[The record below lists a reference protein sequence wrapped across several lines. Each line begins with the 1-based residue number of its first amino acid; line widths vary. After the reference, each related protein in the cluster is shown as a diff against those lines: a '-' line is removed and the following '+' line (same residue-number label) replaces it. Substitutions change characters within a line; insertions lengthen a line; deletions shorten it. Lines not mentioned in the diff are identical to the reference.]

1 MSRLSE
7 RERASRLEGRA
18 ARERRLLMSAGA
30 SASVVSVS
38 ALAVEGNSTEKGLRR
53 AAVLVCGP
61 ENAAATRTPPP
72 RLAKAAAADNMTAHI
87 KAALDV

>member
-1 MSRLSE
+1 MST
-7 RERASRLEGRA
+7 
-18 ARERRLLMSAGA
+18 GA

-53 AAVLVCGP
+53 AAVILVCGP

-72 RLAKAAAADNMTAHI
+72 RLEKATAADNMTAYI
-87 KAALDV
+87 KATLDV